1 VVGVV
6 DRASDAGSIVAE
18 LSKAGIRAVDV
29 SVLAKPDVLEATA
42 AAARG
47 RGPLAALG
55 KSASWLTQP
64 RSFEKPDV
72 GKLVGTGPL
81 AEVLAG
87 SPSSSPTGALV
98 MQGIPQREALVLAEQ
113 LKAGKILVLVGVADR
128 TMGERIHALLGRHG
142 AQTIAY
148 FSGRPY
154 GTAFHGTGPG
164 LR

>member
-1 VVGVV
+1 
-6 DRASDAGSIVAE
+6 
-18 LSKAGIRAVDV
+18 
-29 SVLAKPDVLEATA
+29 
-42 AAARG
+42 
-47 RGPLAALG
+47 
-55 KSASWLTQP
+55 
-64 RSFEKPDV
+64 
-72 GKLVGTGPL
+72 
-81 AEVLAG
+81 
-87 SPSSSPTGALV
+87 